1 MVLDIINIYNVTGL
15 SKQIPKL
22 IKCHFSTLKNT
33 HVQNI
38 IKETEKEGKLKL
50 SQHTNN
56 LLKNNVKT
64 LHFNKTSKVNTLN
77 NDVVVK
83 NNGISK
89 IENVDIT
96 TVTKPL
102 KYPVVL
108 CHGLFGFDKKGPA
121 NIPFLQVRYWNKIQK
136 YLEQLG
142 CKVLVPKVSPAG
154 GVKYRAQ
161 ELSNFIESNFPKQ
174 QVHLIAHS
182 MGGLDCRYL
191 ITHLKQRSFKVL
203 TLTTLS
209 TPHRGSPFMD
219 WCRKKFGVGWI
230 RDPKHIPAAQP
241 SFMAKSIKNASVIF
255 NKREQQ
261 KRHQHRQSFT
271 KLFSRAFEK
280 RDSHIS
286 INTNTNTNANANT
299 NVNSNVNFNA
309 NAIQEI
315 NRRSL
320 KNMAA
325 LSLLFNYSSSPVI
338 DDYNI
343 QLLEELYDMQT
354 SSYYHMLCKVMSVFD
369 MPAYRILTTDFC
381 NNIFNPLTP
390 DDPEVMYQSYGASRK
405 ISIMNPLCFS
415 QQIIKK
421 TGQVE
426 NDGLVGVESAKWGNY
441 KGTVHADHFDLN
453 DRWTLNLFVDR
464 FNVQDFYF
472 SVIRE
477 LYPYEEI

>member
-1 MVLDIINIYNVTGL
+1 MVFEIINIKNVCELT
-15 SKQIPKL
+15 QQFPKL
-22 IKCHFSTLKNT
+22 LLKCQFSTLKNVT
-33 HVQNI
+33 FQNLMD
-38 IKETEKEGKLKL
+38 KNEGKSKKLKL
-50 SQHTNN
+50 SQHTKKLIEPKDTNN
-56 LLKNNVKT
+56 I
-64 LHFNKTSKVNTLN
+64 LHFTYNDKVKEKPIYK
-77 NDVVVK
+77 NDI
-83 NNGISK
+83 ISK
-89 IENVDIT
+89 RDLSLYENVDIT
-96 TVTKPL
+96 TITKPL

-108 CHGLFGFDKKGPA
+108 CHGLFGFDKKGPES
-121 NIPFLQVRYWNKIQK
+121 IPFLQVNYWNRIKK

-154 GVKYRAQ
+154 GVKYRAH
-161 ELSNFIESNFPKQ
+161 ELNKFIEANFPNQK
-174 QVHLIAHS
+174 VHLIAHS

-191 ITHLKQRSFKVL
+191 ITHVKPSSYKVL

-230 RDPKHIPAAQP
+230 RDPKHIPSAQP
-241 SFMAKSIKNASVIF
+241 SFMAKSIKNATVIF
-255 NKREQQ
+255 NKKVQQ
-261 KRHQHRQSFT
+261 KRHQHRQSFS
-271 KLFSRAFEK
+271 KFFSK
-280 RDSHIS
+280 S
-286 INTNTNTNANANT
+286 
-299 NVNSNVNFNA
+299 VNKEVPPSN
-309 NAIQEI
+309 ELSPS
-315 NRRSL
+315 RSL
-320 KNMAA
+320 DST
-325 LSLLFNYSSSPVI
+325 LSAITLLFNYSSSSI
-338 DDYNI
+338 INDYNI
-343 QLLEELYDMQT
+343 RLLSDLYDMQT

-390 DDPEVMYQSYGASRK
+390 DDPEVMYQSYGAARK
-405 ISIMNPLCFS
+405 IPFINPLSIS

-441 KGTVHADHFDLN
+441 KGTVQADHFDLN
-453 DRWTLNLFVDR
+453 DRWSLNLFVDR

>member
-1 MVLDIINIYNVTGL
+1 MVFEIININKISGLTKQFPKIIKYN
-15 SKQIPKL
+15 
-22 IKCHFSTLKNT
+22 FSTVKNINVKT
-33 HVQNI
+33 I
-38 IKETEKEGKLKL
+38 IKESEKEEKLKL
-50 SQHTNN
+50 SQHTKN
-56 LLKNNVKT
+56 L
-64 LHFNKTSKVNTLN
+64 LN
-77 NDVVVK
+77 NDNK
-83 NNGISK
+83 TLYNKTINDTLNHNLIIKKNGITK

-102 KYPVVL
+102 KYPIVL
-108 CHGLFGFDKKGPA
+108 CHGLFGFDKKGPES
-121 NIPFLQVRYWNKIQK
+121 IPFLQVHYWNKIQK

-154 GVKYRAQ
+154 GVKYRAH
-161 ELSNFIESNFPKQ
+161 ELKKFIETNFPNQK
-174 QVHLIAHS
+174 VHLIAHS

-191 ITHLKQRSFKVL
+191 ITHLKPNTFKVL
-203 TLTTLS
+203 TLTTIS

-230 RDPKHIPAAQP
+230 RDPKHIPSAQP
-241 SFMAKSIKNASVIF
+241 SFMAKAIENASAIF
-255 NKREQQ
+255 KKNKREQKYQ
-261 KRHQHRQSFT
+261 PHRQI
-271 KLFSRAFEK
+271 FSRFFTSRSIEK
-280 RDSHIS
+280 KEEDEHHKDHR
-286 INTNTNTNANANT
+286 NG
-299 NVNSNVNFNA
+299 
-309 NAIQEI
+309 NAIQKIDTNSNSLI
-315 NRRSL
+315 NNL
-320 KNMAA
+320 AT
-325 LSLLFNYSSSPVI
+325 LSLLFNYSSSPII
-338 DDYNI
+338 DDYNMH
-343 QLLEELYDMQT
+343 LLEELYHMQT
-354 SSYYHMLCKVMSVFD
+354 SHYYNMLCKVMAVFD

-405 ISIMNPLCFS
+405 IPIVNPLCFS